1 MEAPDNQENNN
12 PERTID
18 DIHSE
23 FVQSQPQEQAQPVPQ
38 QPQPQ
43 ATESYRSVPD
53 PALEPDKFAN
63 MVTQESNALKQQLS
77 NVSSRLSQYE
87 QESQK
92 QTVSKAIGDA
102 VGTVNDTVNQDPEL
116 VESYLNIRYN
126 KDQKFAQIWDNRD
139 KNPKALN
146 EALGVV
152 ARDMQNKFSIKVDSQ
167 IAEDQRAINNAT
179 RSTRQNKVEDNSD
192 DKLMKLNDAEFDVY
206 WNKLNTSIF

>member
-1 MEAPDNQENNN
+1 
-12 PERTID
+12 
-18 DIHSE
+18 
-23 FVQSQPQEQAQPVPQ
+23 
-38 QPQPQ
+38 
-43 ATESYRSVPD
+43 
-53 PALEPDKFAN
+53 

-102 VGTVNDTVNQDPEL
+102 VGTVNETVNQDPEL

-152 ARDMQNKFSIKVDSQ
+152 ARDMQNKFAVKVDSQ

-179 RSTRQNKVEDNSD
+179 RSTRQNKVEENSD